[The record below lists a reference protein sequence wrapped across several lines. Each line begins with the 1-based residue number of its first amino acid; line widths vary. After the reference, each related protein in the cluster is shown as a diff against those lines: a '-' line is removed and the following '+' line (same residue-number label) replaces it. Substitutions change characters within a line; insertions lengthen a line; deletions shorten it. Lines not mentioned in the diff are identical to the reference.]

1 MPDPIIFWSYGK
13 ARIGVNEKARDKHKI
28 IIIIIIITV
37 IVVFLLIYH

>member
-1 MPDPIIFWSYGK
+1 MPDPVIFWSYGK

-28 IIIIIIITV
+28 IIIIVITV